1 MMKKNKNREELKTTD
16 SDKRVPP
23 VEKTGKHEIPF
34 KFFLSSVFSRE
45 EKNS

>member
-23 VEKTGKHEIPF
+23 VEKTGKHEIPY
-34 KFFLSSVFSRE
+34 KVF
-45 EKNS
+45 